1 MSDPGQ
7 PPEGGWAPIR
17 PHADN
22 EPSTGAPNPW
32 DPPAAPEGAAPPP
45 PPPSTPAQVPPP
57 AYVPPAGHVP
67 SGAGAG
73 SGGTGG
79 KRIRPASTGRR
90 APSIA
95 IVGGFGLLGLL
106 LTIAILAL
114 LANRVLSG
122 TDDAADVL
130 TGSLPPELTTT
141 TVPGATT
148 APGGEGE
155 GRGLPAIADPAQIA
169 TCQVNRSTLDV
180 ASQAYEITTGAP
192 PADQQALVDEGLLA
206 EPIPTHELAA
216 GPSGVQITGVGEC
229 AGV

>member
-7 PPEGGWAPIR
+7 PPEGGWPPIR
-17 PHADN
+17 PHADD
-22 EPSTGAPNPW
+22 EPSTGPPNPW
-32 DPPAAPEGAAPPP
+32 DPPATPEGGPPP
-45 PPPSTPAQVPPP
+45 PPVQVPPP
-57 AYVPPAGHVP
+57 THVPPAGHAP
-67 SGAGAG
+67 PGAG
-73 SGGTGG
+73 SGGTGA

-90 APSIA
+90 APSVA

-155 GRGLPAIADPAQIA
+155 GGGLPAIADPAQIA

-180 ASQAYEITTGAP
+180 ASQVYEITTGAP

>member
-7 PPEGGWAPIR
+7 PPEGGWPPIR
-17 PHADN
+17 PHADD
-22 EPSTGAPNPW
+22 EPSTGPPNPW
-32 DPPAAPEGAAPPP
+32 DPPATPEGATPSPPQV
-45 PPPSTPAQVPPP
+45 QVPPP
-57 AYVPPAGHVP
+57 ASVPPPGYVPPAGQLS
-67 SGAGAG
+67 SGSG
-73 SGGTGG
+73 SGGTGA

-90 APSIA
+90 APSMA

-155 GRGLPAIADPAQIA
+155 GGGLPAIADPAQIA